1 MIAIRHPRDKQRH
14 ALRLPLSDTA
24 VSTSGDYERFFFDG
38 EERVHHILSPVT
50 GRSASEVVSVTVL
63 GDTSTD
69 CDALSTSVFVM
80 GVEKGLA
87 LINQLDNYDAV
98 IIDKAGRVHYSQGM
112 ASVE

>member
-1 MIAIRHPRDKQRH
+1 M
-14 ALRLPLSDTA
+14 
-24 VSTSGDYERFFFDG
+24 
-38 EERVHHILSPVT
+38 
-50 GRSASEVVSVTVL
+50 TVL